1 MRLHFCYLQNRVF
14 PHSTN
19 DFSLPVLSNM
29 QRDEPRSA
37 LNIDLTHSTEQDLDF
52 SLRGELR
59 PRISFPPLPHTVE
72 SVSNLLAEMG
82 VEPNTLQLAQ
92 IVDSDP
98 MVAASVLRRINSAYY
113 GVRRRIASVQKAV
126 MLLGFLEVANQV
138 LTAGMVQLE
147 ETFGA
152 EEPSE
157 MFEHL
162 MRTSIGTAQYAR
174 ELANYLGVNCEGP
187 VFSAGLLHA
196 VGRLILLHNDAG
208 RYDAIWKRAGGPP
221 SREAEQEAFG
231 IDHARLGAIAADE
244 WKLPGLLIKAI
255 RYYPT
260 PEKLEDGE
268 QRLVARIVAAA
279 AAAVD
284 EMRLAFGVEDERAYT
299 VTPELVALAEEVG
312 AETEQLRAFIEKKRP
327 RIRSYVD
334 TMMQH

>member
-1 MRLHFCYLQNRVF
+1 
-14 PHSTN
+14 
-19 DFSLPVLSNM
+19 M
-29 QRDEPRSA
+29 QHDEPRSA
-37 LNIDLTHSTEQDLDF
+37 LNIDLAQSAEQDLDF

-59 PRISFPPLPHTVE
+59 PRITFPPLPHTVE
-72 SVSNLLAEMG
+72 SVSNLLSDMG
-82 VEPNTLQLAQ
+82 IEPNTLQLAQ

-126 MLLGFLEVANQV
+126 MLLGFLEVANLV

-152 EEPSE
+152 EEPSD

-162 MRTSIGTAQYAR
+162 MRQSIGTAQYAR
-174 ELANYLGVNCEGP
+174 ELSNHLELPCEGP
-187 VFSAGLLHA
+187 AFSAGLLHA
-196 VGRLILLHNDAG
+196 VGRLILLHNDAE
-208 RYDAIWKRAGGPP
+208 RYEALWAQAEGPP
-221 SREAEQEAFG
+221 PRKAEQNTFG

-260 PEKLEDGE
+260 PEKLEDDE
-268 QRLVARIVAAA
+268 QRLVTRIVAAA
-279 AAAVD
+279 TSAVN
-284 EMRLAFGVEDERAYT
+284 EMCLACGVDAERACT
-299 VTPELVALAEEVG
+299 VTPELAALAGEVG
-312 AETEQLRAFIEKKRP
+312 IEADQLRAFIEKKRP

>member
-1 MRLHFCYLQNRVF
+1 
-14 PHSTN
+14 
-19 DFSLPVLSNM
+19 M
-29 QRDEPRSA
+29 QRDEPSSA
-37 LNIDLTHSTEQDLDF
+37 LNVNPTPSAGQQVEF

-59 PRISFPPLPHTVE
+59 PRITFPPLPHTVE
-72 SVSNLLAEMG
+72 SVSNLLSEMG
-82 VEPNTLQLAQ
+82 VEPNTLQLAK

-126 MLLGFLEVANQV
+126 MLLGFLEVANLV

-157 MFEHL
+157 IFEHL

-174 ELANYLGVNCEGP
+174 ELANHLSLPCEGP
-187 VFSAGLLHA
+187 AFSAGLLHA
-196 VGRLILLHNDAG
+196 VGRLIMLHNDAEG
-208 RYDAIWKRAGGPP
+208 YQTLWDAEEGPP
-221 SREAEQEAFG
+221 PMEVEQQRFG

-244 WKLPGLLIKAI
+244 WKLPGMLIKAI
-255 RYYPT
+255 RYYPA
-260 PEKLEDGE
+260 PDKLEVTD
-268 QRLVARIVAAA
+268 QRRVAQVVAAA
-279 AAAVD
+279 AAAVSD
-284 EMRLAFGVEDERAYT
+284 MRLAFGVEAECAYGG
-299 VTPELVALAEEVG
+299 TPELDALAEEVD
-312 AETEQLRAFIEKKRP
+312 ADAAQLKAFVEKKRP

>member
-1 MRLHFCYLQNRVF
+1 
-14 PHSTN
+14 
-19 DFSLPVLSNM
+19 M
-29 QRDEPRSA
+29 QRDEPRPA
-37 LNIDLTHSTEQDLDF
+37 LNFNSDLSAEQETDF

-72 SVSNLLAEMG
+72 SVSTLLSEMG

-126 MLLGFLEVANQV
+126 MLLGFLEVANLV

-152 EEPSE
+152 DEPSA
-157 MFEHL
+157 MFDRV
-162 MRTSIGTAQYAR
+162 MRMSIGTAQYAR
-174 ELANYLGVNCEGP
+174 ELANHLSLPCEGAA
-187 VFSAGLLHA
+187 FTAGLLHA
-196 VGRLILLHNDAG
+196 VGRLIILHNDPEQYQTLWDEEEG
-208 RYDAIWKRAGGPP
+208 MP
-221 SREAEQEAFG
+221 SMEAERETFG

-244 WKLPGLLIKAI
+244 WKLPGMLIKAI

-260 PEKLEDGE
+260 PEKLEEDE
-268 QRLVARIVAAA
+268 QRQVAQIVAAA
-279 AAAVD
+279 ASAVTFT
-284 EMRLAFGVEDERAYT
+284 RLAAGVEAERAYER
-299 VTPELVALAEEVG
+299 TPELAALAEEVE
-312 AETEQLRAFIEKKRP
+312 ADEEQLAAFIEKKRP